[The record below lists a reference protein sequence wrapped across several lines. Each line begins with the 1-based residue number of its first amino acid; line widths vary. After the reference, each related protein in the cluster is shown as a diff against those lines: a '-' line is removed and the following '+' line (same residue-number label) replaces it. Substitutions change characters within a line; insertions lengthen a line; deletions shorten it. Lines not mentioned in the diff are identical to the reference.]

1 MTSHPFS
8 NPRGMFTLFW
18 KEVWR
23 FLKVTVQTL
32 FTPIVTSLLYLL
44 IFKQVLEDH
53 LEVYSGISYTA
64 FLVPGLVMMA
74 VIQNAFANSSSSLV
88 QAKINGSLVF
98 VLVAPISSVEFYL
111 AYVGAAMLRGLL
123 VGAGVYLAALGFTD
137 LPLTHIGGMIAFAL
151 LASAVLGALG
161 MITAI
166 FSDTY
171 EQLSA
176 LQNFIIVP
184 LSFLSGVFYS
194 IHDLP
199 PVWHDISRLNPFF
212 YLIDGFRYSVLGV
225 SDVAPGLSLGI
236 TLGFTLLL
244 SAVCLFLLKIG
255 YKIRA

>member
-8 NPRGMFTLFW
+8 NPRGMLTLFW

-32 FTPIVTSLLYLL
+32 LTPIVLSLLYLL
-44 IFKQVLEDH
+44 VFKQVLEEH
-53 LEVYSGISYTA
+53 VEVYSGIGYTA
-64 FLVPGLVMMA
+64 FLIPGLVMMA
-74 VIQNAFANSSSSLV
+74 VIQNAFANTSSSLI
-88 QAKINGSLVF
+88 QAKVNGSLVF
-98 VLVAPISSVEFYL
+98 VLLAPLSSVEFYL

-137 LPLTHIGGMIAFAL
+137 LPLAHIGGMIVFAL
-151 LASAVLGALG
+151 LASLVLGALG
-161 MITAI
+161 MLTAI
-166 FSDTY
+166 LADTY

-199 PVWHDISRLNPFF
+199 PLWHAVSRLNPFF
-212 YLIDGFRYSVLGV
+212 YMIDGFRYSVLGV
-225 SDVAPGLSLGI
+225 SDVAPALSLGI
-236 TLGFTLLL
+236 TLGFAALL
-244 SAVCLFLLKIG
+244 SAACLFLLKKG

>member
-32 FTPIVTSLLYLL
+32 LTPIVLSLLYLL
-44 IFKQVLEDH
+44 VFKQVLEEH
-53 LEVYSGISYTA
+53 VEVYSGIGYTA
-64 FLVPGLVMMA
+64 FLIPGLVMMA
-74 VIQNAFANSSSSLV
+74 VIQNAFANTSSSLI
-88 QAKINGSLVF
+88 QAKVNGSLVF
-98 VLVAPISSVEFYL
+98 VLLAPLSSVEFYL

-137 LPLTHIGGMIAFAL
+137 LPLAHLSGAIMFAL
-151 LASAVLGALG
+151 LAGVVLGALG
-161 MITAI
+161 LLTAI
-166 FSDTY
+166 LADTY

-199 PVWHDISRLNPFF
+199 PLWHDISRLNPFF
-212 YLIDGFRYSVLGV
+212 YMIDGFRYSVLGV
-225 SDVAPGLSLGI
+225 SDVAPALSLGI
-236 TLGFTLLL
+236 TLGFAALL
-244 SAVCLFLLKIG
+244 SAACLFLLKRG

>member
-32 FTPIVTSLLYLL
+32 LTPIMISLLYLL
-44 IFKQVLEDH
+44 IFKQVLEEH
-53 LEVYSGISYTA
+53 VEVYSGISYTA

-74 VIQNAFANSSSSLV
+74 VIQNAYANTSSSLIQSKV
-88 QAKINGSLVF
+88 NGSLVF
-98 VLVAPISSVEFYL
+98 VLLAPISSLEFYL

-137 LPLTHIGGMIAFAL
+137 LPITHIGGMIAFAL
-151 LASAVLGALG
+151 LASLVLGALG
-161 MITAI
+161 IITAI
-166 FSDTY
+166 LADTY

-176 LQNFIIVP
+176 LQNFIILP

-199 PVWHDISRLNPFF
+199 PLWHDISRLNPFF
-212 YLIDGFRYSVLGV
+212 YMIDGFRYSVLGV
-225 SDVAPGLSLGI
+225 SDVAPALSLGI
-236 TLGFTLLL
+236 TFGFAALL
-244 SAVCLFLLKIG
+244 SAACLFLLKKG